1 MWSLL
6 FGVASVHSQKFTF
19 GAAGDFST
27 GANFLSTLDAIK
39 TANVDLMLALGDLAY
54 EEKKVSSF
62 FVYPTIENP
71 QTVRKSGGANNGAI
85 EQHSRTC

>member
-6 FGVASVHSQKFTF
+6 FGVASVQGQKFTF

-54 EEKKVSSF
+54 EDKKVR
-62 FVYPTIENP
+62 FVSQAFTQAKPLGRVVVR
-71 QTVRKSGGANNGAI
+71 TVA
-85 EQHSRTC
+85 